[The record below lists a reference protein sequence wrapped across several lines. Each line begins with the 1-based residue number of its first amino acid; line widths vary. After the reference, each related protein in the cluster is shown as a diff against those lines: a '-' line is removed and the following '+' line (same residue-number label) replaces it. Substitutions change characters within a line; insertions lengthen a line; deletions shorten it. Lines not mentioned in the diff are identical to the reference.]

1 MLRPA
6 VLPSWQD
13 PAAKALEHSRLKDLV
28 RGFVREASDRG
39 RLCSV
44 LPLGVGGPGGAK
56 TVESGALCRR
66 ARLEARYQLCDED
79 RRLCRGVC
87 HVAERLV
94 LSRKVSSHE
103 AAGDRSTDG
112 GWEVFASWQL
122 VEVLGVHRAEDSA
135 LVQRHQPELD
145 AMFSHEDLARSAVL
159 EFGGVLQADRSPLL
173 ITEESPDQRNRFVSA
188 LQILRLYQG
197 AAQRLNSARSGCT
210 TPGRHG
216 HADGRSTVRSLL
228 QTSPKSLNSPQTPP
242 NSSKARAPPPTPA
255 DGLPASRTP

>member
-1 MLRPA
+1 MFACCSACRSTTAEEVFSRSGEHRQLPRGSGLPDFSPGGESGAAKAELPLPWAVLTSGVAEILGISPAVEPPVDAKEMLRPA

-145 AMFSHEDLARSAVL
+145 AMFNHEAWTR
-159 EFGGVLQADRSPLL
+159 
-173 ITEESPDQRNRFVSA
+173 
-188 LQILRLYQG
+188 
-197 AAQRLNSARSGCT
+197 
-210 TPGRHG
+210 
-216 HADGRSTVRSLL
+216 
-228 QTSPKSLNSPQTPP
+228 
-242 NSSKARAPPPTPA
+242 
-255 DGLPASRTP
+255 